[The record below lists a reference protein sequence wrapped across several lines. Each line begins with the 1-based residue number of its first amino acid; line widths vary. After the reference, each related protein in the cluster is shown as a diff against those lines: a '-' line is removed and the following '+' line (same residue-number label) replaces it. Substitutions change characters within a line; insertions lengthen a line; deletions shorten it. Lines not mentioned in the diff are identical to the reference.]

1 MFTNQSWFN
10 HKPFINY
17 SYLSQCFLLNPEFGG
32 GGVYMCVFGTIFL
45 LKNKNEVHMAKLAKV
60 FMLHNFAMGR
70 VPQIF

>member
-32 GGVYMCVFGTIFL
+32 GCICVCLVLFFL